1 MWRLTF
7 SALVLSTL
15 GLTIAIEGCGG
26 GGNGSETIPPV
37 TVSVVPPTAIVP
49 AGTTAPFTATVTHD
63 SGAKGVAWSVSC
75 SAAPCGTVSPT
86 TTASGVSTTYT
97 APASGPATDLAVT
110 LTATSV
116 ASASASASAGITV
129 PGVIPVV
136 LITPVPTTVAA
147 GTTVQFTA
155 NVTNDLANK
164 GVTWAVSCSGAD
176 CGTISPTATSSGV
189 PTTYTAPAAIPTG
202 DLNVLVTAISGANP
216 SAVGAVP
223 FIVPGTAVSIDMQ
236 SATDLDAGGKAQLS
250 ATVSNEP
257 SDQGV
262 SWAVSCSPAPCGGV
276 SPTVTKNGVVTTY
289 TAPSTP
295 PDSDLSVTLT
305 ATSVFNNG
313 ATNFATITV
322 HAVTVAVAPGSVL
335 LPIGVT
341 QDFTATVAHD
351 PGNKGVAWTVAQNGA
366 ACSGCGTAAPSNTA
380 SGNPTA
386 YTPPPAVPSNP
397 LVTLNATSVESA
409 TAAAIASITL
419 TMGSAKLVP
428 NSLNFGVVATGATSK
443 PKTVSVTNTGTSSLN
458 VTGITTSGK
467 FDQTNDCGA
476 SVGAGVTCTISVV
489 FKPTETGTTTGDLT
503 ITDSSTDSPQHVSL
517 SGTGFDIPSCHVQI
531 KKALESSPVRSALA
545 TFGTVETPGPT
556 GPNSVGTR
564 TMRLVDSMRD
574 DPFLT
579 NGTRRELMVR
589 FWYPAFLKQAC
600 RAAEYTP
607 RAVWSYFSQL
617 MNLPLPA
624 VVTNSCREA
633 PVSEGAHPVVIFSHG
648 YTGTFTDYTFIFE
661 ELASHGYVVA
671 SVDHTY
677 EATAVE
683 FPDGRFV
690 HSGFGS
696 HLGKTMIHDDQALA
710 FALGVRL
717 DDLRFVA
724 NELLRL
730 NSTVNSPFAGRLDIS
745 RIAVAGHSMGGL
757 TAALGAERE
766 SRFKAGVI
774 IDVHDGAV
782 PDAVVKTTRTPV
794 LILASGRE
802 QWTENECKLW
812 SNLRGSK
819 VAVNLR
825 GSEHLTTSDAVWL
838 ARGAV
843 RTGTM
848 GPEKAV
854 QAVRNYIRA
863 FLDTSLLGKPADSLL
878 TGPSAEYPDATVT
891 MQQQS
896 LCSPPAKA
904 KQ

>member
-1 MWRLTF
+1 
-7 SALVLSTL
+7 
-15 GLTIAIEGCGG
+15 
-26 GGNGSETIPPV
+26 
-37 TVSVVPPTAIVP
+37 
-49 AGTTAPFTATVTHD
+49 
-63 SGAKGVAWSVSC
+63 
-75 SAAPCGTVSPT
+75 
-86 TTASGVSTTYT
+86 
-97 APASGPATDLAVT
+97 
-110 LTATSV
+110 
-116 ASASASASAGITV
+116 
-129 PGVIPVV
+129 
-136 LITPVPTTVAA
+136 
-147 GTTVQFTA
+147 
-155 NVTNDLANK
+155 
-164 GVTWAVSCSGAD
+164 
-176 CGTISPTATSSGV
+176 
-189 PTTYTAPAAIPTG
+189 
-202 DLNVLVTAISGANP
+202 
-216 SAVGAVP
+216 
-223 FIVPGTAVSIDMQ
+223 
-236 SATDLDAGGKAQLS
+236 
-250 ATVSNEP
+250 
-257 SDQGV
+257 
-262 SWAVSCSPAPCGGV
+262 
-276 SPTVTKNGVVTTY
+276 
-289 TAPSTP
+289 
-295 PDSDLSVTLT
+295 
-305 ATSVFNNG
+305 
-313 ATNFATITV
+313 
-322 HAVTVAVAPGSVL
+322 
-335 LPIGVT
+335 
-341 QDFTATVAHD
+341 
-351 PGNKGVAWTVAQNGA
+351 
-366 ACSGCGTAAPSNTA
+366 
-380 SGNPTA
+380 
-386 YTPPPAVPSNP
+386 
-397 LVTLNATSVESA
+397 
-409 TAAAIASITL
+409 
-419 TMGSAKLVP
+419 
-428 NSLNFGVVATGATSK
+428 
-443 PKTVSVTNTGTSSLN
+443 
-458 VTGITTSGK
+458 
-467 FDQTNDCGA
+467 
-476 SVGAGVTCTISVV
+476 
-489 FKPTETGTTTGDLT
+489 
-503 ITDSSTDSPQHVSL
+503 
-517 SGTGFDIPSCHVQI
+517 
-531 KKALESSPVRSALA
+531 
-545 TFGTVETPGPT
+545 
-556 GPNSVGTR
+556 
-564 TMRLVDSMRD
+564 
-574 DPFLT
+574 
-579 NGTRRELMVR
+579 MVR